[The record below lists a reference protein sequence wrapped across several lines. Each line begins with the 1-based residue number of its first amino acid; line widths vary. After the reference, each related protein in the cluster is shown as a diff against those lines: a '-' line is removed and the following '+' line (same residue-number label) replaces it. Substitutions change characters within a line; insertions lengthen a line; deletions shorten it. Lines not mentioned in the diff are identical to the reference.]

1 MNHCAI
7 CVYSHVVL
15 TSGPRDL
22 QFSVQVPEN
31 RACCLFRAPVV
42 PGCVFLIDN
51 FAHRYPVGV
60 PTLASGV
67 MKGCQ
72 WTAKG
77 VLIPPYRLGSETPSF
92 AVDPDRPGITE
103 QLASPELTAELRGL
117 YMSIDIRLEGF
128 YDRSDSRFVNTVP
141 ISPDPGV
148 EPAWS
153 RETVKPR
160 YLPLGIGEH
169 NIGSNV
175 GLIANLIELAKT
187 QTEMKCYV
195 PLVADSNIFKR
206 VLSVDS
212 LFFF

>member
-1 MNHCAI
+1 MI
-7 CVYSHVVL
+7 
-15 TSGPRDL
+15 
-22 QFSVQVPEN
+22 
-31 RACCLFRAPVV
+31 

-51 FAHRYPVGV
+51 FAHHYPVGV

-67 MKGCQ
+67 LKACQ

-77 VLIPPYRLGSETPSF
+77 VLIPPYRLGFETPSF
-92 AVDPDRPGITE
+92 AVDPQLPGVTE
-103 QLASPELTAELRGL
+103 QLASDALVYELREL
-117 YMSIDIRLEGF
+117 YMSIDLRLEGF
-128 YDRSDSRFVNTVP
+128 YDRSDSRLVNTVP

-160 YLPLGIGEH
+160 YLPLGITQH

-175 GLIANLIELAKT
+175 GLIANLIDLAKT
-187 QTEMKCYV
+187 QREMKCYI

-206 VLSVDS
+206 VLSVHFVIFS
-212 LFFF
+212 LNCLPFFCYLMIE